1 MSFNQYFDNLVEF
14 NIATKE
20 ELHLVLNICGWSKES
35 LDSILYARTGF
46 NSWNQLFHKEG
57 EQNEHKTAN
66 EN

>member
-57 EQNEHKTAN
+57 E
-66 EN
+66 